1 MNHHTMKTN
10 ETDTT
15 TATAAQ
21 STKSTVL
28 LSIDCRYL
36 IEKCANIP
44 VENCAT
50 IDKYND
56 LCIIQMQR

>member
-15 TATAAQ
+15 TATATQ

-28 LSIDCRYL
+28 LSIDKIRPNPKL
-36 IEKCANIP
+36 TATAIRWAVKLRTLQRRRSVPIE
-44 VENCAT
+44 
-50 IDKYND
+50 
-56 LCIIQMQR
+56 

>member
-15 TATAAQ
+15 TATATQ

-28 LSIDCRYL
+28 LSIDKIRPNP
-36 IEKCANIP
+36 K
-44 VENCAT
+44 
-50 IDKYND
+50 
-56 LCIIQMQR
+56 M

>member
-10 ETDTT
+10 ETNTT

-28 LSIDCRYL
+28 L
-36 IEKCANIP
+36 A
-44 VENCAT
+44 
-50 IDKYND
+50 IDK
-56 LCIIQMQR
+56 IRPTRFGSRRS